1 MIDIYLGIAIIL
13 SLAVG
18 LFMAGLL
25 IARRASRRTS
35 TLMALLAVGLVFLV
49 AYLRR
54 DSLFLAKILPLTNII
69 VLGDWLPLPVAFL
82 AGLAWEL
89 VPGGTWRKAPLVI
102 PFILLTLYA
111 SYGWLFQEI
120 PASQD
125 YWSDGV
131 CIQTSESSC
140 SAACA
145 ATLLRAH
152 GIQTTEVEMAGLCF
166 TRKSGTTMAGLYRGL
181 KLKTKGT
188 PWKVEV
194 FFCDVSELRT
204 GGYTPAILKVGIG
217 RGGASDPKYEQD
229 WGWSRGRPHTVVL
242 FAFTPDDKVEI
253 GDPSIG
259 REHWAFDHLKV
270 LWMGAGIKLVKR

>member
-1 MIDIYLGIAIIL
+1 MIDVYLGIAIIL
-13 SLAVG
+13 ALAAG
-18 LFMAGLL
+18 LFLAGLR
-25 IARRASRRTS
+25 IARETSRKTS
-35 TLMALLAVGLVFLV
+35 TLVALLAVSLVFLV

-54 DSLFLAKILPLTNII
+54 DNLFLAKILPLSNLV

-89 VPGGTWRKAPLVI
+89 VPGRTWRKASLVA
-102 PFILLTLYA
+102 PFVLLTLYA
-111 SYGWLFQEI
+111 AYGWVFQGT

-152 GIQTTEVEMAGLCF
+152 GIQTTEAEMAALCF
-166 TRKSGTTMAGLYRGL
+166 TRQSGTTMTGLYRGL

-188 PWKVEV
+188 PWKAKV
-194 FFCDVSELRT
+194 FFCSVDDLRAS
-204 GGYTPAILKVGIG
+204 GYMPAILKVGIA
-217 RGGASDPKYEQD
+217 GGASDPKYEQD
-229 WGWSRGRPHTVVL
+229 WGWSRGQPHTVVL
-242 FAFTPDDKVEI
+242 FGFTPDNKVEI

-259 REHWAFDHLKV
+259 REHWAFEHLKV
-270 LWMGAGIKLVKR
+270 LWMGTGIRLVKR

>member
-1 MIDIYLGIAIIL
+1 MIDIYMGIAVIIT
-13 SLAVG
+13 LAVG
-18 LFMAGLL
+18 LFFAGLR
-25 IARRASRRTS
+25 IARRASRRGS
-35 TLMALLAVGLVFLV
+35 TLLALLAVGLVFLI

-54 DSLFLAKILPLTNII
+54 DSLFLAKILPLSNLV

-89 VPGGTWRKAPLVI
+89 VPGRTWRKASLI
-102 PFILLTLYA
+102 APFVLLTLYA
-111 SYGWLFQEI
+111 AYGWLFQGT

-152 GIQTTEVEMAGLCF
+152 GIQTTEAEMAALCF
-166 TRKSGTTMAGLYRGL
+166 TRESGTTMAGLYCGL
-181 KLKTKGT
+181 KLKTRGT

-194 FFCDVSELRT
+194 FFCDVDELRT
-204 GGYTPAILKVGIG
+204 GGYMPAILKVGVG
-217 RGGASDPKYEQD
+217 RGGAPDPKYERD
-229 WGWSRGRPHTVVL
+229 WGWSRGQPHTVIL
-242 FAFTPDDKVEI
+242 FGFTQDDKVEI

-270 LWMGAGIKLVKR
+270 LWMGTGIRLAKR